1 MLPMRRLT
9 MDTYALQACMDA
21 IETAVDSIA
30 QNVNSDPDKAMSLT
44 DVYEG
49 IMTDL
54 EADARCVNPRLH
66 FNRYPDLRARIARCE
81 RRYDKA
87 MGRLADTAGMQ
98 DELAC
103 IEDRANGE
111 LDFLG

>member
-1 MLPMRRLT
+1 
-9 MDTYALQACMDA
+9 MDAYALQACMDA
-21 IETAVDSIA
+21 IETAVDGIV
-30 QNVNSDPDKAMSLT
+30 QNVNTDPDKAMSLT
-44 DVYEG
+44 ESLDVLTDMYEG

-98 DELAC
+98 NELAC
-103 IEDRANGE
+103 IEDWANGE